1 MELEKKRIENH
12 VMYTDDLKL
21 CGKNNEQINS
31 LVNAVG
37 IFSYYIGVESRAK
50 KCGTI
55 VMYKK
60 W

>member
-1 MELEKKRIENH
+1 MELEKKRMENH
-12 VMYTDDLKL
+12 EIYTDDLKL

-37 IFSYYIGVESRAK
+37 IFSHYIGVESRAK
-50 KCGTI
+50 KRGTI

-60 W
+60 